1 VYRNLVTVCGEEGRE
16 RDPPLIVAV
25 KTDGKEGRS
34 SELLLLDSATSEQLF
49 TVNIESSNETNTVG
63 GRGTVWVHR
72 SPGGGGDAVGLL
84 TLRTARAGRKK
95 ANIDAIACFEGT
107 LKRTEEQQL
116 VRTPELT
123 HHVAAIYAT
132 SAVDSSTG
140 KLASCLVA
148 LSSGGK
154 DVSAWQITARGAL
167 RHIARSDLV
176 DTEYAYY
183 SHCSNLVSTP
193 DASFFLINV
202 SDGEVML
209 VEQRH
214 SDAPL
219 LSSSVILQAEG
230 VQEEDELDMD
240 ELAIFS
246 EAAVDIRETGKML
259 FAMRRDFTMQ
269 LYTVSLADQSAT
281 LIAEQEIDREM
292 AGEEDYLHYCKLIAV
307 GSLQGAHEVW
317 LFDNDKVWRWR
328 GRKGVCDE
336 EATLAST
343 GFGYTSTAV
352 AVSLKSEEE
361 KEECEEQ
368 HDDNGDSTRV
378 DFVCVGT
385 REGRIGCWCTIE
397 AGKEKLRETRRFDLN
412 GIGAASRIN
421 ELSIEVC
428 DPLVRVDDDLAFG

>member
-1 VYRNLVTVCGEEGRE
+1 
-16 RDPPLIVAV
+16 
-25 KTDGKEGRS
+25 
-34 SELLLLDSATSEQLF
+34 
-49 TVNIESSNETNTVG
+49 
-63 GRGTVWVHR
+63 
-72 SPGGGGDAVGLL
+72 
-84 TLRTARAGRKK
+84 
-95 ANIDAIACFEGT
+95 
-107 LKRTEEQQL
+107 
-116 VRTPELT
+116 
-123 HHVAAIYAT
+123 
-132 SAVDSSTG
+132 
-140 KLASCLVA
+140 
-148 LSSGGK
+148 
-154 DVSAWQITARGAL
+154 
-167 RHIARSDLV
+167 
-176 DTEYAYY
+176 
-183 SHCSNLVSTP
+183 
-193 DASFFLINV
+193 
-202 SDGEVML
+202 
-209 VEQRH
+209 
-214 SDAPL
+214 
-219 LSSSVILQAEG
+219 
-230 VQEEDELDMD
+230 
-240 ELAIFS
+240 
-246 EAAVDIRETGKML
+246 
-259 FAMRRDFTMQ
+259 
-269 LYTVSLADQSAT
+269 DQSAT

-368 HDDNGDSTRV
+368 HDADNGDSTRV

-428 DPLVRVDDDLAFG
+428 DPLVRVDDDLAFGIRLYILSDRRVSVSVLRVALTPTTTKLRQVAVHHLLHFVQYPSHLAVESTQLLPSSDHNNNCCKGGGAGPDATEGTVNCRPQRIIVTGGSGFEVLLLCPKKLRCRESPLELVQEELT